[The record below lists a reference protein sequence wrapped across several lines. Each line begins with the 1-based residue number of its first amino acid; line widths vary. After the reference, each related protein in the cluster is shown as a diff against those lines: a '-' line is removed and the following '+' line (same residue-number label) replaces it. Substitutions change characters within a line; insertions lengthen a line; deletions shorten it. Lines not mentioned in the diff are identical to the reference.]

1 MTKKIKTNA
10 DEKDKS
16 LPIMHWTLKI
26 YKDPIAARFIVAQK
40 NCSAKLISKAISK
53 AFKFIF
59 HQIQSFYD
67 IFVLQVNNFR
77 L

>member
-16 LPIMHWTLKI
+16 LPIMHWTLKM
-26 YKDPIAARFIVAQK
+26 YKDPIVAQK
-40 NCSAKLISKAISK
+40 NCSAKLISKAVSK

-67 IFVLQVNNFR
+67 TFVLQVNNFR